1 MSGKGRIDVQIQR
14 EVESGG
20 KSRLRQYQ
28 DLIVG
33 SRSPWF
39 MVKYELIILLFSRIP
54 GALGIFLRKIFY
66 PLILG
71 DVGRGVVFGV
81 DVWLRH
87 PGKIRIGD
95 GAIIDDGALLDAKGS
110 GNRGIAIGRGCYVG
124 RGSILSCKDGDIVM
138 EDYSNISTWCNIS
151 SNSRIVIGEKTLLGP
166 YVSIFA
172 TTHGFD
178 NPETPI
184 LDQGW
189 ESKGVAVG
197 KNCWLGARV
206 TVLDGVE
213 IGANTIVGAGAV
225 VNSSLPE
232 SVVAVGAPARVVKK
246 RG

>member
-1 MSGKGRIDVQIQR
+1 MSGENKIDVQIQR
-14 EVESGG
+14 EIEGGG

-33 SRSPWF
+33 SRSLWF
-39 MVKYELIILLFSRIP
+39 LVKYELITLLFSRIP
-54 GALGIFLRKIFY
+54 GALGILLRKIFY
-66 PLILG
+66 PTIMG
-71 DVGRGVVFGV
+71 KAGRGVVFGM

-87 PGKIRIGD
+87 PLKITIGD

-110 GNRGIAIGRGCYVG
+110 GNRGITIGRGCYVG

-151 SNSRIVIGEKTLLGP
+151 SNSKIMIGEKALLGP
-166 YVSIFA
+166 YVSVFA

-189 ESKGVAVG
+189 ASEGVAIG

-206 TVLDGVE
+206 TVLDGVD
-213 IGANTIVGAGAV
+213 IGDNTIVGAGAV

-232 SVVAVGAPARVVKK
+232 GVVAVGAPARVVKK